1 MSKALRWA
9 LFISTLAVIGAA
21 LVIAFMLS
29 MTSERDL
36 FERNFVWLFWV
47 NLVIA
52 AALLLV
58 IAIAATRLAF
68 RLRSGKFGSRLLIK
82 LAGIF
87 AVVGLVPGVLIYTV
101 SVQFVSRSIET
112 WFDAQVAGALDAGL
126 ALGRG
131 TLDALSAD
139 LVAKTRLAA
148 ERLADNR
155 QAIGPLTLERVREQ
169 IDAREVMLLGPG
181 GQVLASA
188 SSQAGSIT
196 PQRPNPALWRQA
208 RAAGAASQLEGLDD
222 EPPAGSAR
230 PVARVRALALIPS
243 NEISLAAREERFL
256 YVTQTVAPQLVNHA
270 LAVQSAYREYQR
282 RAIAHDGLRRMY
294 IGTLTL
300 ALVLA
305 VFGAVLVAAI
315 LGNQIAR
322 PLVVLADGV
331 REVAE
336 GDLKAKPVFAS
347 RDELGGLTRAFARMT
362 EQLAEAREQV
372 TRGVTQLEGART
384 RLQTILD
391 SLSAGV
397 IVFDLQRAID
407 TVNPGA
413 TRILRQPLSAYL
425 GRQLEEVPSLA
436 DFAHK
441 VWQRFELHSA
451 SPEPGERDHWQDAFD
466 LPVNEQTTL
475 NLLVRGAR
483 LPNEAR
489 LMVFDDIT
497 EVVSAQRSI
506 AWSEVARRLAHEIKN
521 PLMPIQLSAER
532 MQHKLEAQ
540 LSGGDRALL
549 ERSVGTI
556 VTQVQAMKKL
566 VDEFRDYARLP
577 AAKLA
582 PLDLNA
588 VVLEVL
594 ALYGQPQELGRVIPQ
609 LAPDLPPIMGD
620 ATQLRQV
627 IHNLLQ
633 NALDA
638 VAERPAGRVWVHT
651 EFAHGHDDDARAVRL
666 VVTDNGP
673 GFADKVLRRAF
684 EPYVTTKPK
693 GTGLGL
699 AVVRKIADEHGARVR
714 LGNLRRSDESQGSVA
729 GAEVSLSFSR
739 LSPISP
745 TATGAQAP
753 QDAGGAATQ
762 VH

>member
-1 MSKALRWA
+1 
-9 LFISTLAVIGAA
+9 VIGAA

-270 LAVQSAYREYQR
+270 LAVQSA
-282 RAIAHDGLRRMY
+282 
-294 IGTLTL
+294 
-300 ALVLA
+300 
-305 VFGAVLVAAI
+305 
-315 LGNQIAR
+315 
-322 PLVVLADGV
+322 
-331 REVAE
+331 
-336 GDLKAKPVFAS
+336 
-347 RDELGGLTRAFARMT
+347 
-362 EQLAEAREQV
+362 
-372 TRGVTQLEGART
+372 
-384 RLQTILD
+384 
-391 SLSAGV
+391 
-397 IVFDLQRAID
+397 
-407 TVNPGA
+407 
-413 TRILRQPLSAYL
+413 
-425 GRQLEEVPSLA
+425 
-436 DFAHK
+436 
-441 VWQRFELHSA
+441 
-451 SPEPGERDHWQDAFD
+451 
-466 LPVNEQTTL
+466 
-475 NLLVRGAR
+475 
-483 LPNEAR
+483 
-489 LMVFDDIT
+489 
-497 EVVSAQRSI
+497 
-506 AWSEVARRLAHEIKN
+506 
-521 PLMPIQLSAER
+521 
-532 MQHKLEAQ
+532 
-540 LSGGDRALL
+540 
-549 ERSVGTI
+549 
-556 VTQVQAMKKL
+556 
-566 VDEFRDYARLP
+566 
-577 AAKLA
+577 
-582 PLDLNA
+582 
-588 VVLEVL
+588 
-594 ALYGQPQELGRVIPQ
+594 
-609 LAPDLPPIMGD
+609 
-620 ATQLRQV
+620 
-627 IHNLLQ
+627 
-633 NALDA
+633 
-638 VAERPAGRVWVHT
+638 
-651 EFAHGHDDDARAVRL
+651 
-666 VVTDNGP
+666 
-673 GFADKVLRRAF
+673 
-684 EPYVTTKPK
+684 
-693 GTGLGL
+693 
-699 AVVRKIADEHGARVR
+699 
-714 LGNLRRSDESQGSVA
+714 
-729 GAEVSLSFSR
+729 
-739 LSPISP
+739 
-745 TATGAQAP
+745 
-753 QDAGGAATQ
+753 
-762 VH
+762 

>member
-1 MSKALRWA
+1 MSKSMRWA
-9 LFISTLAVIGAA
+9 LLVSTLVVIGAA
-21 LVIAFMLS
+21 AVIAFMLS
-29 MTSERDL
+29 MTSERAL
-36 FERNFVWLFWV
+36 FERNFVWLFWI
-47 NLVIA
+47 NLFVA

-58 IAIAATRLAF
+58 IAIAATRLVV
-68 RLRSGKFGSRLLIK
+68 RLRSGKFGSRLLLK

-87 AVVGLVPGVLIYTV
+87 AFVGVVPGVLIYTV

-112 WFDAQVAGALDAGL
+112 WFDAQVASALDAGL
-126 ALGRG
+126 TLGRG
-131 TLDALSAD
+131 TLDALGAD
-139 LVAKTRLAA
+139 LVSKTRLAA
-148 ERLADNR
+148 ERLADSRAN
-155 QAIGPLTLERVREQ
+155 GPLTLERLREQ
-169 IDAREVMLLGPG
+169 LEAREVMLVGAS
-181 GQVLASA
+181 GQVLAAA
-188 SSQAGSIT
+188 SSIPGPIML
-196 PQRPNPALWRQA
+196 QRPPAAMLREA
-208 RAAGAASQLEGLDD
+208 RAAGAVSQFDGLDD
-222 EPPAGSAR
+222 EPKPGEAR
-230 PVARVRALALIPS
+230 APVRVRALALLPS
-243 NEISLAAREERFL
+243 NEISLTTREDRFL
-256 YVTQTVAPQLVNHA
+256 YVTQLVPPQLVANA
-270 LAVQSAYREYQR
+270 LAVQNAYREYQR
-282 RAIAHDGLRRMY
+282 RAIAQGALRRMY

-322 PLVVLADGV
+322 PLLVLAEGV

-362 EQLAEAREQV
+362 EQLADAREQV
-372 TRGVTQLEGART
+372 DRGVAQLEGART

-397 IVFDLQRAID
+397 IVFDRQRGID

-425 GRQLEEVPSLA
+425 GKPLDEVPRLA
-436 DFAHK
+436 EFAHK
-441 VWQRFELHSA
+441 VWQRFELHAA

-466 LPVNEQTTL
+466 LRVDEQTSL
-475 NLLVRGAR
+475 NLLVRGAV

-506 AWSEVARRLAHEIKN
+506 AWAEVARRLAHEIKN

-532 MQHKLEAQ
+532 MQHRLEPVLA
-540 LSGGDRALL
+540 GNDRALL

-556 VTQVQAMKKL
+556 VAQVQAMKQL

-577 AAKLA
+577 AAQLE
-582 PLDLNA
+582 PLDMNT

-594 ALYGQPQELGRVIPQ
+594 ALYGEAQEQGRVVAQ
-609 LAPDLPPIMGD
+609 LGADLPSIMGD

-638 VAERPAGRVWVHT
+638 VAERPDGRVVVRT

-666 VVTDNGP
+666 SVSDNGP

-684 EPYVTTKPK
+684 EPYVTTKPR

-714 LGNLRRSDESQGSVA
+714 LGNVRRDPDAGGGVA
-729 GAEVSLSFSR
+729 GAQVSLSFSR
-739 LSPISP
+739 LSPIML
-745 TATGAQAP
+745 TAAGVQATH
-753 QDAGGAATQ
+753 DAGGAATQ